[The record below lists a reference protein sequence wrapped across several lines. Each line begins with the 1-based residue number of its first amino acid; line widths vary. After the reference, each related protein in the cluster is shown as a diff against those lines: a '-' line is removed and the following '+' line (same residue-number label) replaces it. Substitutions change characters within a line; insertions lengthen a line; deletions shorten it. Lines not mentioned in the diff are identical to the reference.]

1 MSGFAYF
8 TGEKWVENLTMND
21 IRALAMTGVITETTL
36 IRNPDGQEKEAK
48 FCGLVFSDK
57 QSQLAEFLKGGD
69 GSQTED
75 ESILAPTIAIIEMM
89 YYLVVTGAALSGF
102 AAVLGL
108 LFATAPQ
115 TGYFGLML
123 SAGSFLSSVSFI
135 FIAMLVT
142 VLKYLV
148 MGFDSME
155 RTFRKIEKT
164 MRKEDK

>member
-48 FCGLVFSDK
+48 FYGLVFSKTPPQAKYD
-57 QSQLAEFLKGGD
+57 L
-69 GSQTED
+69 QTDD
-75 ESILAPTIAIIEMM
+75 ESIMTPAISIIENM
-89 YYLVVTGAALSGF
+89 YRVAIVGVVLSGLAVTGVFGPLVSSTVFIVLILCLLAAPF
-102 AAVLGL
+102 
-108 LFATAPQ
+108 FAT
-115 TGYFGLML
+115 F
-123 SAGSFLSSVSFI
+123 
-135 FIAMLVT
+135 
-142 VLKYLV
+142 KYLV